1 MIIIPARLQSTRL
14 PNKLLLPLNGVP
26 LIIHTAKKAQNID
39 DTIVACDDWAILKV
53 CESHKIHAMMTSTLH
68 SSGTDRC
75 AEVARELD
83 LPRNEIVINLQGD
96 EPFLEEG
103 VVDLLID
110 SMRHTHFMASCYKAV
125 SKAEAV
131 DSNLVKVVVSN
142 DNFALYFSRSVIPFE
157 RVDLADSANQSAESN
172 LDSAKNTPPQTPP
185 ARGGAFFVSP
195 SLAEGDKGGG
205 SSNSK
210 TTDSS
215 LEYNGHIGIYGFF
228 AWSLEEF
235 CALPKSPL
243 ESIEKLEQL
252 RALWHRKEIFMTKV
266 ETQSIGIDTEADYKN
281 AQKIMG
287 DL

>member
-14 PNKLLLPLNGVP
+14 PNKLLLPLDGIP

-39 DTIVACDDWAILKV
+39 DTIVACDDCAILKV
-53 CESHKIHAMMTSTLH
+53 CESHKIHAVLTSPLH

-96 EPFLEEG
+96 EPFLEES
-103 VVDLLID
+103 VIDSLID
-110 SMRHTHFMASCYKAV
+110 SMRHTHFMASCYK
-125 SKAEAV
+125 SINKAEAV
-131 DSNLVKVVVSN
+131 DSNIVKVVVSN
-142 DNFALYFSRSVIPFE
+142 DNFALYFSRSRIPFE
-157 RVDLADSANQSAESN
+157 RDLVE
-172 LDSAKNTPPQTPP
+172 NTPPQTPP
-185 ARGGAFFVSP
+185 ARGGALCISP

-205 SSNSK
+205 YSNPNKES
-210 TTDSS
+210 T

>member
-1 MIIIPARLQSTRL
+1 M
-14 PNKLLLPLNGVP
+14 
-26 LIIHTAKKAQNID
+26 
-39 DTIVACDDWAILKV
+39 ACDNEAILEV
-53 CESHKIHAMMTSTLH
+53 CKAHKIHAVLTSPLH

-75 AEVARELD
+75 AEAARELD

-96 EPFLEEG
+96 EPFLEES
-103 VVDLLID
+103 VIDSLID
-110 SMRHTHFMASCYKAV
+110 SMRHTHFMASCYKGI
-125 SKAEAV
+125 SKAEAL
-131 DSNLVKVVVSN
+131 DSNLVKVVVSQ
-142 DNFALYFSRSVIPFE
+142 DNFALYFSRSVVPFE
-157 RVDLADSANQSAESN
+157 RDSAE
-172 LDSAKNTPPQTPP
+172 NTPPQTPP
-185 ARGGAFFVSP
+185 ARGGAYIDSP
-195 SLAEGDKGGG
+195 S
-205 SSNSK
+205 
-210 TTDSS
+210 DSS

>member
-14 PNKLLLPLNGVP
+14 PNKLLLPLKGIP
-26 LIIHTAKKAQNID
+26 LIIHTAKNAEKID
-39 DTIVACDDWAILKV
+39 DTVVACDSDEILEV
-53 CESHKIHAMMTSTLH
+53 CKAHKIHAVLTSPLH

-96 EPFLEEG
+96 EPFLEES
-103 VVDLLID
+103 VVESLID
-110 SMRHTHFMASCYKAV
+110 SMRHTHFMASCYKEISAV
-125 SKAEAV
+125 DSA
-131 DSNLVKVVVSN
+131 DSNLVKVVISN
-142 DNFALYFSRSVIPFE
+142 DNFALYFSRSVIPFH
-157 RVDLADSANQSAESN
+157 RLDSANQGTN
-172 LDSAKNTPPQTPP
+172 P
-185 ARGGAFFVSP
+185 
-195 SLAEGDKGGG
+195 
-205 SSNSK
+205 
-210 TTDSS
+210 TDS
-215 LEYNGHIGIYGFF
+215 LTYNGHIGIYGFF
-228 AWSLEEF
+228 AWSLAEF

-266 ETQSIGIDTEADYKN
+266 STKSIGIDTEADYKN

>member
-14 PNKLLLPLNGVP
+14 PNKLLLPLKGIP
-26 LIIHTAKKAQNID
+26 LIIHTAKNAEKID
-39 DTIVACDDWAILKV
+39 DTIVACDNEAILEV
-53 CESHKIHAMMTSTLH
+53 CKAHKIHAVLTSPLH

-75 AEVARELD
+75 AEAARELD

-96 EPFLEEG
+96 EPFLEES
-103 VVDLLID
+103 VIDSLID
-110 SMRHTHFMASCYKAV
+110 SMRHTHFMASCYKGI
-125 SKAEAV
+125 SKAEAL
-131 DSNLVKVVVSN
+131 DSNLVKVVVSQ
-142 DNFALYFSRSVIPFE
+142 DNFALYFSRSVVPFE
-157 RVDLADSANQSAESN
+157 RTDLANQ
-172 LDSAKNTPPQTPP
+172 
-185 ARGGAFFVSP
+185 
-195 SLAEGDKGGG
+195 
-205 SSNSK
+205 

-266 ETQSIGIDTEADYKN
+266 ETKSIGIDTEADYKN

>member
-14 PNKLLLPLNGVP
+14 PNKLLLPLKGIP
-26 LIIHTAKKAQNID
+26 LIIHTAKNAEKID
-39 DTIVACDDWAILKV
+39 DVVVACDSDEILEV
-53 CESHKIHAMMTSTLH
+53 CKAHKIHAVLTSPLH

-96 EPFLEEG
+96 EPFLEES
-103 VVDLLID
+103 VVESLID
-110 SMRHTHFMASCYKAV
+110 SMRHTHFMASCYKEISAV
-125 SKAEAV
+125 EAG
-131 DSNLVKVVVSN
+131 DSNLVKVVISN
-142 DNFALYFSRSVIPFE
+142 DNFALYFSRSVIPFH
-157 RVDLADSANQSAESN
+157 R
-172 LDSAKNTPPQTPP
+172 LDSAP
-185 ARGGAFFVSP
+185 ASSLRGEAEAIHESKLDCHDFANAKSRNDGFGGAKS
-195 SLAEGDKGGG
+195 E
-205 SSNSK
+205 
-210 TTDSS
+210 T
-215 LEYNGHIGIYGFF
+215 YNGHIGIYGFF
-228 AWSLEEF
+228 AWSLAEF

-266 ETQSIGIDTEADYKN
+266 STKSIGIDTESDYKN

>member
-14 PNKLLLPLNGVP
+14 PNKLLLPLKGIP
-26 LIIHTAKKAQNID
+26 LIIHTAKNAEKID
-39 DTIVACDDWAILKV
+39 DTVVACDSDEILEV
-53 CESHKIHAMMTSTLH
+53 CKAHKIHAVLTSPLH

-96 EPFLEEG
+96 EPFLEES
-103 VVDLLID
+103 VVESLID
-110 SMRHTHFMASCYKAV
+110 SMRHTHFMASCYKEISAV
-125 SKAEAV
+125 DSA
-131 DSNLVKVVVSN
+131 DSNLVKVVISN
-142 DNFALYFSRSVIPFE
+142 DNFALYFSRSAIPFH
-157 RVDLADSANQSAESN
+157 RLDSVNQGTNHADS
-172 LDSAKNTPPQTPP
+172 LT
-185 ARGGAFFVSP
+185 
-195 SLAEGDKGGG
+195 
-205 SSNSK
+205 
-210 TTDSS
+210 
-215 LEYNGHIGIYGFF
+215 YNGHIGIYGFF
-228 AWSLEEF
+228 AWSLAEF

-266 ETQSIGIDTEADYKN
+266 STKSIGIDTESDYKN

>member
-14 PNKLLLPLNGVP
+14 PNKLLLPLNGIP

-39 DTIVACDDWAILKV
+39 DTIVACDDEAILKV
-53 CESHKIHAMMTSTLH
+53 CESHKIHAMLTSTLH

-96 EPFLEEG
+96 EPFLEES
-103 VVDLLID
+103 VVDSLID
-110 SMRHTHFMASCYKAV
+110 SMRHTHFMASCYKTIN
-125 SKAEAV
+125 KADAV

-142 DNFALYFSRSVIPFE
+142 DNFALYFSRSLIPFE
-157 RVDLADSANQSAESN
+157 RDLAKDSANPSAN
-172 LDSAKNTPPQTPP
+172 LLDS
-185 ARGGAFFVSP
+185 SP
-195 SLAEGDKGGG
+195 F
-205 SSNSK
+205 SK
-210 TTDSS
+210 AQNDNIIS
-215 LEYNGHIGIYGFF
+215 YNGHIGIYGFF

-266 ETQSIGIDTEADYKN
+266 ETQSIGIDTLKDYKN

>member
-1 MIIIPARLQSTRL
+1 MRL
-14 PNKLLLPLNGVP
+14 PNKLLLPLGGVP
-26 LIIHTAKKAQNID
+26 LIVRTAKNAEKID
-39 DTIVACDDWAILKV
+39 DTIVACDDEAILEV
-53 CESHKIHAMMTSTLH
+53 CKAHKIHAVLTSPLH

-103 VVDLLID
+103 VVESLID
-110 SMRHTHFMASCYKAV
+110 SMRHTHFMASCYKEI
-125 SKAEAV
+125 SAENAR
-131 DSNLVKVVVSN
+131 DSNLVKVVLSN
-142 DNFALYFSRSVIPFE
+142 DNFALYFSRSVIPFVRDDSTNE
-157 RVDLADSANQSAESN
+157 ADSTLDSTHFAESR
-172 LDSAKNTPPQTPP
+172 QI
-185 ARGGAFFVSP
+185 
-195 SLAEGDKGGG
+195 
-205 SSNSK
+205 
-210 TTDSS
+210 
-215 LEYNGHIGIYGFF
+215 YNGHIGIYGFF
-228 AWSLEEF
+228 AWSLAEF

-266 ETQSIGIDTEADYKN
+266 STKSIGIDTEADYKN

>member
-39 DTIVACDDWAILKV
+39 DTIVACDDEAILKV
-53 CESHKIHAMMTSTLH
+53 CESHKIHAMMTSRLH

-96 EPFLEEG
+96 EPFLEES
-103 VVDLLID
+103 VVDSLID
-110 SMRHTHFMASCYKAV
+110 SMRHTHFMASCYKAI

-157 RVDLADSANQSAESN
+157 RDSANQSTN
-172 LDSAKNTPPQTPP
+172 Q
-185 ARGGAFFVSP
+185 
-195 SLAEGDKGGG
+195 
-205 SSNSK
+205 

>member
-14 PNKLLLPLNGVP
+14 PNKLLLPLKGIP
-26 LIIHTAKKAQNID
+26 LIIHTAKNAEKID
-39 DTIVACDDWAILKV
+39 DTVVACDSDEILEV
-53 CESHKIHAMMTSTLH
+53 CKAHKIHAVLTSPLH

-96 EPFLEEG
+96 EPFLEES
-103 VVDLLID
+103 VVESLID
-110 SMRHTHFMASCYKAV
+110 SMRHTHFMASCYKEISAV
-125 SKAEAV
+125 EAG
-131 DSNLVKVVVSN
+131 DSNLVKVVISN
-142 DNFALYFSRSVIPFE
+142 DNFALYFSRSVIPFH
-157 RVDLADSANQSAESN
+157 RLDSANPPNPSANQN
-172 LDSAKNTPPQTPP
+172 LNP
-185 ARGGAFFVSP
+185 
-195 SLAEGDKGGG
+195 
-205 SSNSK
+205 
-210 TTDSS
+210 TD
-215 LEYNGHIGIYGFF
+215 LLTYNGHIGIYGFF
-228 AWSLEEF
+228 AWSLAEF

-266 ETQSIGIDTEADYKN
+266 STKSIGIDTESDYKN

>member
-14 PNKLLLPLNGVP
+14 PNKLLLPLNGIP

-39 DTIVACDDWAILKV
+39 DTIVACDDEAILKV
-53 CESHKIHAMMTSTLH
+53 CESHKIHAMLTSTLH

-96 EPFLEEG
+96 EPFLEES
-103 VVDLLID
+103 VVDSLID
-110 SMRHTHFMASCYKAV
+110 SMRHTHFMASCYKSI

-157 RVDLADSANQSAESN
+157 RVDSTNQSAES
-172 LDSAKNTPPQTPP
+172 A
-185 ARGGAFFVSP
+185 
-195 SLAEGDKGGG
+195 
-205 SSNSK
+205 
-210 TTDSS
+210 
-215 LEYNGHIGIYGFF
+215 LEYHGHIGIYGFF

>member
-14 PNKLLLPLNGVP
+14 PNKLLLPLKGIP
-26 LIIHTAKKAQNID
+26 LIIHTAKNAEKID
-39 DTIVACDDWAILKV
+39 DTIVACDNEAILEV
-53 CESHKIHAMMTSTLH
+53 CKAHKIHAVLTSPLH

-75 AEVARELD
+75 AEAARELD

-96 EPFLEEG
+96 EPFLEES
-103 VVDLLID
+103 VIDSLID
-110 SMRHTHFMASCYKAV
+110 SMRHTHFMASCYKGI
-125 SKAEAV
+125 SKAEAL
-131 DSNLVKVVVSN
+131 DSNLVKVVVSQ
-142 DNFALYFSRSVIPFE
+142 DNFALYFSRSVVPFE
-157 RVDLADSANQSAESN
+157 RTDLANQ
-172 LDSAKNTPPQTPP
+172 
-185 ARGGAFFVSP
+185 
-195 SLAEGDKGGG
+195 
-205 SSNSK
+205 

>member
-14 PNKLLLPLNGVP
+14 PNKLLLPLKGIP
-26 LIIHTAKKAQNID
+26 LIIHTAKNAEKID
-39 DTIVACDDWAILKV
+39 DTIVACDNEAILEV
-53 CESHKIHAMMTSTLH
+53 CKAHKIHAVLTSPLH

-75 AEVARELD
+75 AEAARELD

-96 EPFLEEG
+96 EPFLEES
-103 VVDLLID
+103 VIDSLID
-110 SMRHTHFMASCYKAV
+110 SMRHTHFMASCYKGI
-125 SKAEAV
+125 SKAEAL
-131 DSNLVKVVVSN
+131 DSNLVKVVVSQ
-142 DNFALYFSRSVIPFE
+142 DNFALYFSRSVVPFE
-157 RVDLADSANQSAESN
+157 RDLAE
-172 LDSAKNTPPQTPP
+172 NTPPQTPP
-185 ARGGAFFVSP
+185 ARGGAYIDSP

-205 SSNSK
+205 YPNFK

>member
-14 PNKLLLPLNGVP
+14 PNKLLLPLKGIP
-26 LIIHTAKKAQNID
+26 LIIHTAKNAEKID
-39 DTIVACDDWAILKV
+39 DTVVACDDEAILKV
-53 CESHKIHAMMTSTLH
+53 CKEHKIHAILTSPLH

-96 EPFLEEG
+96 EPFLEEHIIES
-103 VVDLLID
+103 LID
-110 SMRHTHFMASCYKAV
+110 SMRHTHFMASCFKGI
-125 SKAEAV
+125 SKAEAL

-142 DNFALYFSRSVIPFE
+142 DNFALYFSRSAIPFE
-157 RVDLADSANQSAESN
+157 RIDLANMSSQNMES
-172 LDSAKNTPPQTPP
+172 T
-185 ARGGAFFVSP
+185 
-195 SLAEGDKGGG
+195 
-205 SSNSK
+205 
-210 TTDSS
+210 
-215 LEYNGHIGIYGFF
+215 LEYSGHIGIYGFF

-252 RALWHRKEIFMTKV
+252 RAIWHRKEIFMSKV
-266 ETQSIGIDTEADYKN
+266 ETKSIGIDTLEDYKN

>member
-14 PNKLLLPLNGVP
+14 PNKLLLPLKGIP
-26 LIIHTAKKAQNID
+26 LIIHTAKNAEKID
-39 DTIVACDDWAILKV
+39 DTIVACDNEAILEV
-53 CESHKIHAMMTSTLH
+53 CKAHKIHAVLTSPLH

-75 AEVARELD
+75 AEAARELD

-96 EPFLEEG
+96 EPFLEES
-103 VVDLLID
+103 VIDSLID
-110 SMRHTHFMASCYKAV
+110 SMRHTHFMASCYKGI
-125 SKAEAV
+125 SKAEAL
-131 DSNLVKVVVSN
+131 DSNLVKVVISQ
-142 DNFALYFSRSVIPFE
+142 DNFALYFSRSVVPFE
-157 RVDLADSANQSAESN
+157 RTDLANQ
-172 LDSAKNTPPQTPP
+172 
-185 ARGGAFFVSP
+185 
-195 SLAEGDKGGG
+195 
-205 SSNSK
+205 

-266 ETQSIGIDTEADYKN
+266 ETKSIGIDTEADYKN